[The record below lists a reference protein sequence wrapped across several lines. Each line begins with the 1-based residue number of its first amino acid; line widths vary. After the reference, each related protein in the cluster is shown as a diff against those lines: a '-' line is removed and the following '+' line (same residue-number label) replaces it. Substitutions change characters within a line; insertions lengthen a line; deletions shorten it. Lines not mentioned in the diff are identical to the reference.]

1 MEQLLQFFILLPL
14 IGFLVSLFFSNKN
27 ENAIAATAISTVGI
41 QFFGLLFFV
50 FTWIGNG
57 SHILDIKHFTFY
69 KEENIEIFIDLF
81 FDKITAVFAVVGSLI
96 TFLVA
101 VFSRFYLH
109 RDSGFKRFFS
119 TLLLFFFAYSMVI
132 FSGNFETLFIGWEF
146 LGISS
151 FLLIIFYRDRYLPVK
166 NGLKTISLYRFADV
180 CLILALWMSHHL
192 WHENITFIQLTDV
205 NLVASHI
212 DEHNYYVLFIIL
224 MIIIAASIKS
234 AQFPFSSWLPRA
246 MEGPTTS
253 SAIFYGSLS
262 AHIGVFLLLRTHVYW
277 ESILSAKILVIS
289 IGVITAVVAT
299 LIARVQSSV
308 KTQIA
313 YSSIAQIGIMFVEL
327 AMGWHTLALVHFA
340 GNAFLRTYQLLV
352 SPSVLGY
359 LVHDQFFSYEPKQY
373 GIKKSSLLNKLTN
386 TLYLLSL
393 KEFNM
398 DFFQF
403 KYLWS
408 PFKWIGYKLHFLSNK
423 AVLIS
428 LSIIYVLGIFAFL
441 NEEMIPAQIDNWLH
455 LFFALIGML
464 LILKS
469 FAKRIDAITVWF
481 MIIASQFYI
490 LLSIAFLNDE
500 YEFLEALL
508 FASGL
513 SIAAITGFYCLF
525 KLKSIEKN
533 IDLNDFYGYN
543 HDHPKYGFYFLL
555 SCLAFVGL
563 PFSPTF
569 IGVDLM
575 FNHIEKDEYLLIGIT
590 AISFLFIEISVLRIY
605 ARLFLGP
612 NKKQNHPIAYRSS

>member
-14 IGFLVSLFFSNKN
+14 LGFIVSLFFANKN
-27 ENAIAATAISTVGI
+27 ENAIAAISIATVGI
-41 QFFGLLFFV
+41 QLVSVVFFST
-50 FTWIGNG
+50 TWIGSG
-57 SHILDIKHFTFY
+57 SPILDSKHFTFY
-69 KEENIEIFIDLF
+69 KEGNVEIFIDLF

-101 VFSRFYLH
+101 IFSRFYLH
-109 RDSGFKRFFS
+109 RDSGYKRFFN
-119 TLLLFFFAYSMVI
+119 TLLLFFFAYSVVI

-146 LGISS
+146 LGITS

-212 DEHNYYVLFIIL
+212 DENNYYVLFIVLMLIL
-224 MIIIAASIKS
+224 AASIKS

-262 AHIGVFLLLRTHVYW
+262 AHIGVFLLLRTYAYW

-289 IGVITAVVAT
+289 IGLVTAIVAT

-327 AMGWHTLALVHFA
+327 AMGWHTLVLVHFA

-373 GIKKSSLLNKLTN
+373 GTKKSSLLNKLTN

-408 PFKWIGYKLHFLSNK
+408 PFKWVGNKLHFLSNK
-423 AVLIS
+423 TVLIS
-428 LSIIYVLGIFAFL
+428 LTIIYVLGIFAFL
-441 NEEMIPAQIDNWLH
+441 NEEMIPKQIDNELH
-455 LFFALIGML
+455 LFFAFIGML

-469 FAKRIDAITVWF
+469 FAKRIDAIVVWF

-490 LLSIAFLNDE
+490 LLSIAFLNDDYE
-500 YEFLEALL
+500 YLEILI
-508 FASGL
+508 FVSGL
-513 SIAAITGFYCLF
+513 SIAAILGFYCLYQL
-525 KLKSIEKN
+525 KLIEKN
-533 IDLNDFYGYN
+533 INLNDFYGYN
-543 HDHPKYGFYFLL
+543 HEHPKFGFWFLV

-575 FNHIEKDEYLLIGIT
+575 FNHIDKDEFLLTGIT
-590 AISFLFIEISVLRIY
+590 AISFLFIEIAVLRIY